1 MQTRYDPRTAVT
13 FLLAGLGL
21 GALIALLIA
30 PRPEYGPVRPQE
42 RRGRERDREARSPTA
57 V

>member
-1 MQTRYDPRTAVT
+1 MRSRYDMPTAIT

-21 GALIALLIA
+21 GTLIALLVA
-30 PRPEYGPVRPQE
+30 PREKNDPAFSDARRAERRRELRPVR
-42 RRGRERDREARSPTA
+42 A

>member
-1 MQTRYDPRTAVT
+1 MRSRYDTPTAVT

-21 GALIALLIA
+21 GTLIALLLA
-30 PRPEYGPVRPQE
+30 PREKSEPAFSDARRYDWRRELRPVR
-42 RRGRERDREARSPTA
+42 A